1 MEIGNGSEHAIQL
14 DLFLYIIS
22 ELFKYGYIAF
32 VPEFFIESSKRQ
44 VAPTSLNDKCYPM
57 QIISL
62 SQASL
67 PSTVMDHADAKSKL
81 RLAFLCNVPSHIC
94 S

>member
-1 MEIGNGSEHAIQL
+1 VKSESLRRNNTLAKNIMVPSMTLKKNYIGMDNRRTDSLEIGNGSEHAIQL

-44 VAPTSLNDKCYPM
+44 VARNFI
-57 QIISL
+57 Q
-62 SQASL
+62 
-67 PSTVMDHADAKSKL
+67 
-81 RLAFLCNVPSHIC
+81 
-94 S
+94 